1 MKTQLETEN
10 VITARN
16 VLERLESQLKTAHK
30 KRETLAKQRRPLV
43 WAVQTGDAS
52 ARTDL
57 DALTEEGRRLDQDI
71 SDLLLAREEA
81 KDRLA
86 SAKQAALDAEADA
99 LLAQAREIATQCLE
113 AAKDFDEHL
122 TAAVAQLRTL
132 EDCREK
138 LARTGALDSRSQSNF
153 LNRPSIEHALAASGL
168 SAFIGHIG
176 ASIPT
181 TLHEWTKQTLVL
193 HRPNISLQTST
204 SGNGKEAA

>member
-16 VLERLESQLKTAHK
+16 VLERLESQLKAANK

-52 ARTDL
+52 ARADL
-57 DALTEEGRRLDQDI
+57 DALTEEERRLDQDI

-99 LLAQAREIATQCLE
+99 LLAQEREIATQALE
-113 AAKDFDEHL
+113 ATKVFD
-122 TAAVAQLRTL
+122 
-132 EDCREK
+132 
-138 LARTGALDSRSQSNF
+138 
-153 LNRPSIEHALAASGL
+153 
-168 SAFIGHIG
+168 
-176 ASIPT
+176 
-181 TLHEWTKQTLVL
+181 
-193 HRPNISLQTST
+193 
-204 SGNGKEAA
+204 